1 MSLTSGSI
9 VTTTTSSPT
18 TPNSSSSASSTK
30 GNGNTQACAACK
42 YQRRKCAPDCILAPY
57 FPHDRQRQFLN
68 AHKLFGVSNITKII
82 KPLTQ
87 HQKEEAM
94 RTIIFQ
100 SDVRAS
106 DPVGG
111 CYRIIHELQRL
122 IEYNKAELDIV
133 LHQLAICRAQAQ
145 QHQQQQPIIQQI
157 PEAGDTTCSDQMI
170 SVDPLSLYGNP
181 LHFHYLQPQT
191 HNVQVT
197 GQQDQGAPYVYM
209 QDTNGNGQQHLVP
222 EDMNMW
228 AMQDSMSSLHI
239 KHGMNAGD
247 CEDIKP
253 FVGIPCD
260 DNQRNHEIKFQP
272 NAIGDQ
278 SDDVLLKIDN
288 GNLKEEQQSEPVIQ
302 RVHHLQDHGDLKGEA
317 SLFMTLTNCSS

>member
-1 MSLTSGSI
+1 MSITSGS
-9 VTTTTSSPT
+9 VVTTTSSPT
-18 TPNSSSSASSTK
+18 TPNSSSSSTK

-42 YQRRKCAPDCILAPY
+42 YQRRKCAPDCILAPF
-57 FPHDRQRQFLN
+57 FPHDRQHQFLH

-82 KPLTQ
+82 KTLN
-87 HQKEEAM
+87 HFEKETAM

-111 CYRIIHELQRL
+111 CYRIIQELQRL
-122 IEYNKAELDIV
+122 IDYNKAELDIV

-145 QHQQQQPIIQQI
+145 QQHQQQPIMQQI
-157 PEAGDTTCSDQMI
+157 PEVGDTTCADQMI

-181 LHFHYLQPQT
+181 MHFHYLQPQQP

-197 GQQDQGAPYVYM
+197 EQPDQGAPYVFM
-209 QDTNGNGQQHLVP
+209 QNSNGNVNQHMVP

-239 KHGMNAGD
+239 KHGMSPGD

-253 FVGIPCD
+253 FVDIPCD
-260 DNQRNHEIKFQP
+260 DDQRNHEIKFQP
-272 NAIGDQ
+272 DAIGDQ
-278 SDDVLLKIDN
+278 SDDALLKIEN
-288 GNLKEEQQSEPVIQ
+288 GNLKEDQQSESAAQ
-302 RVHHLQDHGDLKGEA
+302 QVHHHHHQDHGDLKGEA

>member
-1 MSLTSGSI
+1 MSITSGSI
-9 VTTTTSSPT
+9 VTRTSSPT
-18 TPNSSSSASSTK
+18 TPNSSSSSSTK

-82 KPLTQ
+82 KHLD
-87 HQKEEAM
+87 HRDKEEAM

-111 CYRIIHELQRL
+111 CYRIIQELQRL

-145 QHQQQQPIIQQI
+145 QQQQQPIMQQI
-157 PEAGDTTCSDQMI
+157 PEVGDTTCADQMI

-181 LHFHYLQPQT
+181 MHFHYLQQQP
-191 HNVQVT
+191 NVQVT
-197 GQQDQGAPYVYM
+197 GQQDQGAPYLFV
-209 QDTNGNGQQHLVP
+209 QNTNGNNGHQQQHMVP

-253 FVGIPCD
+253 FVDIACD
-260 DNQRNHEIKFQP
+260 DDQRNHEIKFQP
-272 NAIGDQ
+272 DAIGDQ
-278 SDDVLLKIDN
+278 SDEALLKIED
-288 GNLKEEQQSEPVIQ
+288 GNLKDDQQSESAAQ
-302 RVHHLQDHGDLKGEA
+302 QVHHHYQDHGDLKGEA
-317 SLFMTLTNCSS
+317 TLFMTLTNCSS